1 MQENSEIQLLQS
13 LSDAVVKVA
22 EKASSSV
29 VNVGTGRRSGTGIVW
44 SKDGLIVTANHVVG
58 RAGALEIRLDDGRK
72 LESRVVG
79 RDQYTDVAL
88 LKIDADN
95 LKPIEVGQSRETKT
109 GQLVLALAN
118 PFGEKASAT
127 LGIVTS
133 PSRTIQGYWGVMMED
148 AVITD
153 AKLNPG
159 YSGGP
164 LVDASGKL
172 VGMNV
177 AYFSGRGVA
186 VSVNTLKDIVPKLSK
201 DGRIRKGF
209 LGVATDTISLPE
221 EIAKKPDINQEEGV
235 LVLSVEPESPAKKAG
250 VRMGDIIVKLGDKP
264 IESLH
269 DLHKQLTDRA
279 IGSTTTL
286 WVLRGEVLT
295 PLKITPTEF
304 TERITR

>member
-1 MQENSEIQLLQS
+1 MQENSAIQLLQS
-13 LSDAVVKVA
+13 LSDAVSQLA

-44 SKDGLIVTANHVVG
+44 SRDGYIITANHVTG
-58 RAGALEIRLDDGRK
+58 RAASFEIGLNDGRK
-72 LESRVVG
+72 VKAKVVG
-79 RDQYTDVAL
+79 RDQYSDVAL
-88 LKIDADN
+88 LKAEADD
-95 LKPIEVGQSRETKT
+95 LEPIELGESREIKT
-109 GQLVLALAN
+109 GQFVLALAN
-118 PFGEKASAT
+118 PFGGKASAT
-127 LGIVTS
+127 QGIVTS
-133 PSRTIQGYWGVMMED
+133 PSRTIQGWWGVVMED

-186 VSVNTLKDIVPKLSK
+186 VSVKTLRDIVPKLSK
-201 DGRIRKGF
+201 DGRVKKGF

-221 EIAKKPDINQEEGV
+221 DIAKKPEINQEEGV
-235 LVLSVEPESPAKKAG
+235 LVLSVEPDSPAKKAG
-250 VRMGDIIVKLGDKP
+250 VRMGDIIVKLGDKT
-264 IESLH
+264 IGSLY
-269 DLHKQLTDRA
+269 DLHRQLTDQA
-279 IGSTTTL
+279 IGSATTL

-295 PLKITPTEF
+295 PLKITPVELS
-304 TERITR
+304 E